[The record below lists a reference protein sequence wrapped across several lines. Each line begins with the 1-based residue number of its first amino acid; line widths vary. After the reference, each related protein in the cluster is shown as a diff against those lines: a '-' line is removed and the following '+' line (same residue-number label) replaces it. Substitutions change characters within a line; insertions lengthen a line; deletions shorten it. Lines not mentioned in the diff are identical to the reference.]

1 VTPVA
6 LIDYGASNLHSV
18 KKALELSG
26 FAVTVATDPEQA
38 ASLPVMVLPG
48 QGHFGQVMTAFLASG
63 FEAVVRDHILNEKP
77 FLGICV
83 GLQLLMD
90 ASEEALDVKGL
101 GIISGT
107 AKRFPSGVESVPQ
120 MGWNQLNLHGKAKL
134 LKGIKNNSFAYFAN
148 SYYVSF
154 EEDLAGATTTYAGV
168 SFKSAV
174 SKGNLNATQFHPE
187 KSQALGLTILKNF
200 RSIAHAALVE
210 HNSNNHVS
218 QF

>member
-1 VTPVA
+1 MTPVA

-26 FAVTVATDPEQA
+26 FDVTVATDPEQA
-38 ASLPVMVLPG
+38 ANLAVMVLPG
-48 QGHFGQVMTAFLASG
+48 QGHFGQVMSAFLASG
-63 FEAVVRDHILNEKP
+63 FETVVREHILNQKP

-90 ASEEALDVKGL
+90 SSEEAADIKGL

-107 AKRFPSGVESVPQ
+107 AKRFPKGVDSVPQ
-120 MGWNQLNLHGKAKL
+120 MGWNQLSIHGEAKL
-134 LKGIKNNSFAYFAN
+134 LSGIKNNAFAYFAN

-200 RSIAHAALVE
+200 RSISQAALTESISHEPVAQ
-210 HNSNNHVS
+210 S
-218 QF
+218 

>member
-1 VTPVA
+1 MTPVA

-26 FAVTVATDPEQA
+26 FEVTVATDPEQA

-48 QGHFGQVMTAFLASG
+48 QGHFSQVMTSFLASG
-63 FEAVVRDHILNEKP
+63 FEAVVREHILSDKP

-90 ASEEALDVKGL
+90 ASEEAPDVKGL

-107 AKRFPSGVESVPQ
+107 AKCFPKGVDSVPQ
-120 MGWNQLNLHGKAKL
+120 MGWNQLSIRGEATL
-134 LKGIKNNSFAYFAN
+134 LKGIQDNSFAYFAN

-154 EEDLAGATTTYAGV
+154 KEDLAGATTSYAGV

-200 RSIAHAALVE
+200 RSIAQATINE
-210 HNSNNHVS
+210 SSSSHVS